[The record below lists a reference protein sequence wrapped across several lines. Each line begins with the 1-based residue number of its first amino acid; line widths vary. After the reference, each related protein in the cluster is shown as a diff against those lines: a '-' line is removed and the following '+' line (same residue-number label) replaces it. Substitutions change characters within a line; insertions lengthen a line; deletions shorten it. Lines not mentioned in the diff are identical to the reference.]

1 MIRRPPRSTRT
12 DTLFPYPPLFRS
24 VQLVDEQDDL
34 ALVLG
39 QVVEHR
45 LEPLP
50 ELAAKL
56 GAGDQRAHVQRQHAL
71 AAQAFGY
78 PVVDDALR
86 QSSDDR
92 GLAHARFADQHRVVF
107 VPALQHLAG
116 LADLLFTADYR
127 VALPASAA

>member
-45 LEPLP
+45 LEPLL

-56 GAGDQRAHVQRQHAL
+56 GAGDQRAHVQRQRAL
-71 AAQAFGY
+71 AAQAFGHL
-78 PVVDDALR
+78 VVDDRSEEHTSEL
-86 QSSDDR
+86 QSLMRISY
-92 GLAHARFADQHRVVF
+92 AVF
-107 VPALQHLAG
+107 CLKKNKHTKHKLKHTTIDTKQ
-116 LADLLFTADYR
+116 
-127 VALPASAA
+127 